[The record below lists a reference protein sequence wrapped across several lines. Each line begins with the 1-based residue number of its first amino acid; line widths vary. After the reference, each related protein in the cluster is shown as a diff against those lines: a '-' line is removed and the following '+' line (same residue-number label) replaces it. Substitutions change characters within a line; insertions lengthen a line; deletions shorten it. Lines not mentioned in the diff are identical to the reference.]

1 MRNKEVLEKRGVD
14 VKASLEFWGDMESY
28 EENLKELR
36 DSLSSK
42 LDNIL
47 YYKNN
52 QDWSNYAILAHSIKS
67 EAKYLGF
74 MKEAEVFLAHELSGK
89 ESNGEFINANFEEFK
104 KTVQSII
111 EVIDEYF
118 GGSSKKN
125 ILIVD
130 DSNIVINFID
140 KNISE
145 EFNSVKANNGK
156 EALNIIENNEV
167 YAIMLD
173 LNMPSLNGFEVLD
186 YLKSH
191 DLIEKIPVVVITGDD
206 TEDTIKKAF
215 SYPILD
221 VINKP
226 FNDENIRRVL
236 VSIKSFYD
244 KH

>member
-28 EENLKELR
+28 EENLKEFR
-36 DSLSSK
+36 DSLSS
-42 LDNIL
+42 
-47 YYKNN
+47 
-52 QDWSNYAILAHSIKS
+52 AILAHSIKS

-191 DLIEKIPVVVITGDD
+191 DRLVILSNSWPVMIQR
-206 TEDTIKKAF
+206 IQ
-215 SYPILD
+215 
-221 VINKP
+221 
-226 FNDENIRRVL
+226 
-236 VSIKSFYD
+236 
-244 KH
+244 

>member
-1 MRNKEVLEKRGVD
+1 M
-14 VKASLEFWGDMESY
+14 
-28 EENLKELR
+28 
-36 DSLSSK
+36 
-42 LDNIL
+42 
-47 YYKNN
+47 
-52 QDWSNYAILAHSIKS
+52 
-67 EAKYLGF
+67 
-74 MKEAEVFLAHELSGK
+74 
-89 ESNGEFINANFEEFK
+89 
-104 KTVQSII
+104 QSII

-186 YLKSH
+186 HLKSH
-191 DLIEKIPVVVITGDD
+191 DLIEKIPVVVITGD
-206 TEDTIKKAF
+206 EIGRA
-215 SYPILD
+215 SCR
-221 VINKP
+221 
-226 FNDENIRRVL
+226 ERV
-236 VSIKSFYD
+236 S
-244 KH
+244 